1 MLGAADLDG
10 FIRRRQWAVMTTLR
24 RDGTPASSIVGY
36 AMDGDEV
43 LVAAGEASIKV
54 RCVENDPRVTLCV
67 FSDDAHPRFATIE
80 GRGTVERRG
89 LEQAKKKVLS
99 NTIPRGHT
107 GARIEAWLRRRTT
120 LILRV
125 RATRVWGELN
135 PTA

>member
-1 MLGAADLDG
+1 VLGAADLDG

-24 RDGTPASSIVGY
+24 
-36 AMDGDEV
+36 
-43 LVAAGEASIKV
+43 EASIKV